1 VANLVVAMVPALVI
15 TAATNR
21 LEWVAGP
28 VRWFR
33 LGRRATMILLWL
45 FPRTDCLPVLFY
57 NPEDPPLMPHEA
69 SQALHRSQLLPSAVL
84 LLGSLAWLAS
94 GTAGPHP
101 LVRGPLKLLFG
112 LALAVSVA
120 VPMWIGIRY
129 DRQVSSRVLGAL
141 RALGIWCWFQ
151 GLILALAV
159 ILCGLL
165 LDQCGA
171 WLDRV
176 IDVPH
181 GPLGGS
187 NNPLI

>member
-1 VANLVVAMVPALVI
+1 MHRVFSS
-15 TAATNR
+15 NR
-21 LEWVAGP
+21 P
-28 VRWFR
+28 
-33 LGRRATMILLWL
+33 
-45 FPRTDCLPVLFY
+45 LPTVLFY
-57 NPEDPPLMPHEA
+57 NPEDPPLMPLEA
-69 SQALHRSQLLPSAVL
+69 SQALHRSQLLPSGVL
-84 LLGSLAWLAS
+84 VLGSLAWLVS
-94 GTAGPHP
+94 GSAGPHP
-101 LVRGPLKLLFG
+101 LLRIPLELLFG

-129 DRQVSSRVLGAL
+129 DRQVPSRLVGAL

-159 ILCGLL
+159 IVCGLL

-176 IDVPH
+176 IDTPNS
-181 GPLGGS
+181 PLGGS

>member
-1 VANLVVAMVPALVI
+1 MIMGFSLTFA
-15 TAATNR
+15 AAT
-21 LEWVAGP
+21 
-28 VRWFR
+28 
-33 LGRRATMILLWL
+33 
-45 FPRTDCLPVLFY
+45 VLFY
-57 NPEDPPLMPHEA
+57 NPEDPPLMPREA

-84 LLGSLAWLAS
+84 ALGSLAWLAS

-101 LVRGPLKLLFG
+101 LLVWPLEFLFG

-129 DRQVSSRVLGAL
+129 DHQAPSRVMGAL
-141 RALGIWCWFQ
+141 RAFAIWCWFQ
-151 GLILALAV
+151 GLILALAG
-159 ILCGLL
+159 IFCGLL

-176 IDVPH
+176 LDHPAS
-181 GPLGGS
+181 PLGGG